1 VEDDYSPIGS
11 KGLFDV
17 DEFSV
22 LIGEDNCGNNF
33 ANVRAGMKVFFG
45 LPACGSGEFLR
56 TVEAELVVV
65 LIFGLRHSVFLTLW
79 ELSDC
84 GPVSAVTVTLGQR
97 LWE

>member
-33 ANVRAGMKVFFG
+33 ANVRTGMKVFFG
-45 LPACGSGEFLR
+45 LPSCGSGQFLG

-65 LIFGLRHSVFLTLW
+65 LIFGLRHSVFLIL
-79 ELSDC
+79 
-84 GPVSAVTVTLGQR
+84 
-97 LWE
+97 

>member
-1 VEDDYSPIGS
+1 MEDDYSPIGS

-45 LPACGSGEFLR
+45 LPACGSGEFLW

-97 LWE
+97 LRE